1 MDDQALKDYFE
12 FDEDDLAAN
21 RNGGYSKKQQQ
32 KIAAQYKPVVSEGL
46 RLGVP
51 TAALAFIL
59 LIVTIVFFKR
69 LGSDALPII
78 LFMLIC
84 AGLGYF
90 GLRSAYNTRKFDP
103 ARFIVQKVTGPVR
116 IEHGHNADWLIYIGD
131 EQFDI
136 DEAAAS
142 AIKEADIYTFYF
154 DSLAKEVLSVE
165 GLSNKSSTP

>member
-1 MDDQALKDYFE
+1 MDDQSLRDYFE
-12 FDEDDLAAN
+12 FNDDDLAAN
-21 RNGGYSKKQQQ
+21 RSGEFSARQKQ
-32 KIAAQYKPVVSEGL
+32 KIAAQYKPITSQGL

-78 LFMLIC
+78 IFMLIC

-90 GLRSAYNTRKFDP
+90 GLRSAYYTRKLDP
-103 ARFIVQKVTGPVR
+103 ARFIVQKVAGPVR
-116 IEHGHNADWLIYIGD
+116 IEHGHNADCFIYIGD

-142 AIKEADIYTFYF
+142 AMKEGDIYTFYF
-154 DSLAKEVLSVE
+154 DSRANAVLSLE
-165 GLSNKSSTP
+165 GPSNK